1 MKRVLTT
8 SLVAILALVSAAFAG
23 YQTFTNIT
31 LYVPDGWSV
40 NGSSSTYVD
49 LYDPYYPSTG
59 RIYVELG
66 SKGSYSLSGIADYL
80 CYTRYNGS
88 GLTAHDYYYDFVYT
102 DSDGMLWNARVFD
115 YDTESTFP
123 SDVYCVVFYTEY
135 VSGTDFTT
143 VYNSISYNNGG
154 GSGGG
159 SSGGCNAGTL
169 PICLLLAGFALF
181 RKK

>member
-1 MKRVLTT
+1 MKRKITL
-8 SLVAILALVSAAFAG
+8 SLAAVSLLVSAALAG
-23 YQTFTNIT
+23 YQTFYDIS
-31 LYVPDGWSV
+31 LYVPDGWAVS
-40 NGSSSTYVD
+40 GSSSSYVD

-66 SKGSYSLSGIADYL
+66 SKGSSYLSEIADYL
-80 CYTRYNGS
+80 CYDYYRGS

-102 DSDGMLWNARVFD
+102 DSDGLIWNARVFD
-115 YDTESTFP
+115 YNTESTFP
-123 SDVYCVVFYTEY
+123 SDVYCVVSYTEY

-143 VYNSISYNNGG
+143 VYDSIRYNSG
-154 GSGGG
+154 GSGGGG

-169 PICLLLAGFALF
+169 PVCLLLAGFALF